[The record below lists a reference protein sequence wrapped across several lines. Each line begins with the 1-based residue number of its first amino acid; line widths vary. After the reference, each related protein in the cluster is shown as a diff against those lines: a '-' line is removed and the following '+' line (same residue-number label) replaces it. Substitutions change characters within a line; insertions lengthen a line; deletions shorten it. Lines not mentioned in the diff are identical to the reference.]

1 MLLCK
6 WPLRRLRREACVPA
20 CIKTL
25 ASEDSLIVTYLQ
37 GSRRIVLG
45 HGVGSGVLIDQVEQS
60 MQKERVLPGEVSL
73 LIKQST
79 ERSGKQLEKVED
91 AERGVLAPKITE
103 EKTTYEL
110 LAKGFLRRTEAFR

>member
-1 MLLCK
+1 
-6 WPLRRLRREACVPA
+6 
-20 CIKTL
+20 
-25 ASEDSLIVTYLQ
+25 
-37 GSRRIVLG
+37 
-45 HGVGSGVLIDQVEQS
+45 